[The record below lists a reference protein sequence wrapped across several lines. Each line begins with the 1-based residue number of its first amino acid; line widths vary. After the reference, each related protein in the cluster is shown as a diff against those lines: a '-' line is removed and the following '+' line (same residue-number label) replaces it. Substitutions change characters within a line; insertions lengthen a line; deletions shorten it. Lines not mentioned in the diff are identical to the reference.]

1 MPCSH
6 FAVMNDIQNLY
17 DGNISILKKAALGSR
32 SWPRLL
38 WLPWL
43 VVTLVTLVALFFNAR
58 LKLDSET
65 RRRLLL
71 GGLSF
76 VSSFVFK

>member
-17 DGNISILKKAALGSR
+17 DGNISILKKAALGSG

-38 WLPWL
+38 WS
-43 VVTLVTLVALFFNAR
+43 LVTLVSGYPGN
-58 LKLDSET
+58 
-65 RRRLLL
+65 L
-71 GGLSF
+71 G
-76 VSSFVFK
+76 SFVF